1 MREYEVTVILQSKLE
16 EPQRNQLIEAVSELL
31 VPGAG
36 EDEKPKV
43 DVWGRRKMAYPI
55 RKQTEGFYVLY
66 HASMDP
72 ARIDDIERSMQY
84 NEDILRYLVIR
95 KPE

>member
-36 EDEKPKV
+36 EDQKPAV
-43 DVWGRRKMAYPI
+43 DVWGRRRLAYPI
-55 RKQTEGFYVLY
+55 LKQTEGFYVLY

-72 ARIDDIERSMQY
+72 ARVREIERSMQY
-84 NEDILRYLVIR
+84 NEDILRYLIVR
-95 KPE
+95 KSE